1 MARKKRS
8 VPVRLPI
15 IPTKLDLTDKR
26 QGFLALLI
34 GILLAVIGSLV
45 LPSVVSPGALVSTVL
60 VLGLI
65 VGLLNIFHKEAL
77 TLLILA
83 LSATFMLSVLTSAQ
97 VFPNAVTQLF
107 SSVAYLFAAASVVV
121 SLKVVYAL
129 TQ

>member
-1 MARKKRS
+1 MKMAKKMKITG
-8 VPVRLPI
+8 LPAL
-15 IPTKLDLTDKR
+15 PTRLDLTDKR

-34 GILLAVIGSLV
+34 GLLLAVVGSLV
-45 LPSVVSPGALVSTVL
+45 MPSVVSPGAWVSTVL
-60 VLGLI
+60 ALGLI

-77 TLLILA
+77 TFLILA
-83 LSATFMLSVLTSAQ
+83 LSATFMLSVLASAQ
-97 VFPNAVTQLF
+97 VFPSAVTQLF